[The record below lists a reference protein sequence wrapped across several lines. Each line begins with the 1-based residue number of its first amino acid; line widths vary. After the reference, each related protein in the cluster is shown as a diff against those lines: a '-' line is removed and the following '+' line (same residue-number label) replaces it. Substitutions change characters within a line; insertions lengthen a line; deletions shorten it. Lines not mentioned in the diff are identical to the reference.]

1 MNGVMSSQ
9 IGTFTEEDL
18 ENSPTFQKLA
28 ILSRVNPINT
38 NNQAEVDSAL
48 ASDLIVLVEAL
59 DNKTIRFDHKSDEGA
74 LFRLMLTAHS
84 IVSQPRPTS
93 PTHH

>member
-1 MNGVMSSQ
+1 MKCEFR
-9 IGTFTEEDL
+9 TFAEEDL
-18 ENSPTFQKLA
+18 ENSPTFQKLSV
-28 ILSRVNPINT
+28 LSRVNPINT

-74 LFRLMLTAHS
+74 FFRLMLTAHS

-93 PTHH
+93 LTQH

>member
-1 MNGVMSSQ
+1 MNGVMSSKL
-9 IGTFTEEDL
+9 GTFTEEDL
-18 ENSPTFQKLA
+18 ENSPTFQKLS

-38 NNQAEVDSAL
+38 NNQAEVDGAL
-48 ASDLIVLVEAL
+48 ASDLIVLVNAL
-59 DNKTIRFDHKSDEGA
+59 DKKAIKFENKSDEGA

-93 PTHH
+93 LTQH